1 MLKIM
6 QSHKFFTVFVLGAI
20 TIMISVAFIFWGI
33 GPKDNIQKAYLAR
46 IDDERITID
55 QYWRA
60 YDNEFK
66 RLKEQNK
73 SPEEI
78 EKLKLKDRVIASLV
92 NRAALLIAARNAGIT
107 VTENELQEA
116 IINTQYFQR
125 NGAFDMEI
133 YQRALRFNRLTPET
147 FEDSVRNDILISKIS
162 NLVGETAEL
171 TSEELTILNSMNAA
185 NNDQLRAIFR
195 SSKSNQAISAYI
207 ESIKRRMI
215 IKINR
220 DQIS

>member
-6 QSHKFFTVFVLGAI
+6 RSHKFFTVFVLGAI

-33 GPKDNIQKAYLAR
+33 GPKDNIQKAYLAQ

-73 SPEEI
+73 SPEDI
-78 EKLKLKDRVIASLV
+78 EKLNLKDRVIASLV
-92 NRAALLIAARNAGIT
+92 NRTVLLNAARKAGII

-125 NGAFDMEI
+125 NGVFDMEI
-133 YQRALRFNRLTPET
+133 YQRALRFNRLTPQT
-147 FEDSVRNDILISKIS
+147 FEDSVRNDIFISKIS
-162 NLVGETAEL
+162 NLIGETAEL

-195 SSKSNQAISAYI
+195 SSKSNQAILAYV
-207 ESIKRRMI
+207 ESFKRRMV

>member
-33 GPKDNIQKAYLAR
+33 GPKDNPQDTFVASVE
-46 IDDERITID
+46 DEKITID
-55 QYWRA
+55 EYWRT
-60 YDNEFK
+60 YDNELK

-78 EKLKLKDRVIASLV
+78 EKLNLKDRVINSLI
-92 NRAALLIAARNAGIT
+92 NRSVLLIAARKAGIT

-125 NGAFDMEI
+125 NGVFDMEI
-133 YQRALRFNRLTPET
+133 YQRALRFNRLTPQA
-147 FEDSVRNDILISKIS
+147 FEDSVSKDIVISKIS
-162 NLVGETAEL
+162 NFIRETAEL
-171 TSEELTILNSMNAA
+171 TPEELTILNSMNAG

-195 SSKSNQAISAYI
+195 SSKSNQAISAYV
-207 ESIKRRMI
+207 ESIKRRMV
-215 IKINR
+215 IKINK